1 MSSEGTGTDP
11 PSATPSNIGGSKPG
25 MLGVEAQYRNLCAEL
40 NMDTDTLESAWNSY
54 RTTRTNY
61 TLEGD
66 QMHWLACAL
75 YVACRKVVPTV
86 GGRGDVHQ
94 GNGVSL
100 TRLLR
105 STHLSLLQFFNK
117 ARKWADMCNLKKELR
132 EKIDKLER
140 NFAVS
145 NVIFKKYQPIF
156 VDLFRDPAQDPPKI
170 VRSRKSKRPP
180 CTPGEL
186 FDFCWTLFIRVKASF
201 PSISDDLVNSYHLLL
216 ATCDYV
222 YSNAVMDKREDLLN
236 PVFDGGEVDGDR
248 LTAPCILDKL
258 CTMHEGIINEVK
270 SIREHFWKL
279 DIKKCFENKLLKGD
293 EESMMGVLD
302 CAVFEFNSKNIRR
315 DYETYVLSIGEY
327 DERVFLGEEANEEIG
342 TPTKMLSQADSE
354 LGQQIVGRRNLQTQ
368 FSSGTLI
375 PCTPLSGRHYLKA
388 KEQSMVTPVST
399 ATYLV
404 SRLNK
409 MVEGKKAEP
418 SQKLNSLVDSLSTT
432 AMANIT
438 SRVETMGKVFT
449 ERYTTPTD
457 THPGSHSSF
466 ANMRL
471 RMGSVLYYR
480 VLEKILVG
488 EQKIGKSI
496 AGLVE
501 HAEFHKALF
510 TACLE
515 IVIFSYNSRRTFP
528 WSLDTFQLDPWHFYK
543 VIEIMIRAE
552 APGGFPRDVVKHLNW
567 IEEQILESK
576 AWVRSSPVWD
586 AIAACGD
593 QGVPSC
599 EEVCL
604 PAGDHLASHQSPLS
618 HLKGGIVGTTSSRQS
633 PIVGDRFK
641 SPIVT
646 AVARRQLFSGGQ
658 PGQSILATTT
668 TPHSPMKSGLFL
680 PSSSLSHHSPMK
692 PQPVLATVQSL
703 PSTQLTKPRRTGSL
717 SLFMRK
723 VYHLAHLRLENLCQ
737 SLQLPEEIVRR
748 IWTCLEW
755 TLRTHYTIMM
765 DRHLDQ
771 VIMCALYVVC
781 KVSGKECVKNFTD
794 IMEHYRNQPQ
804 AASHVYRSVLLKA
817 GAVVG
822 GRENTAPPPVCPP
835 TPGRMAASST
845 VGQDGEERGDLIMFY
860 NNVFLSLVQE
870 FALRFSVKKSGV
882 ESNLPPLSPLPQLR
896 ANPSSP
902 CRKVSDSHS
911 VFIRPLKPMNA
922 MHISQSPNKPL
933 SYSFSRS
940 PAKDLAA
947 INEMMRNHNQ
957 GSRRVG
963 KRLLMDDEETS
974 SKRVLLDDT
983 VRPKTATNNMVQL
996 ILADREGQ

>member
-1 MSSEGTGTDP
+1 MSGKGTDTEP
-11 PSATPSNIGGSKPG
+11 PSPLSIVPNTVSSNNISS
-25 MLGVEAQYRNLCAEL
+25 MVSLEAQYRNICAEL
-40 NMDTDTLESAWNSY
+40 NMDNETMESAWTSY
-54 RTTRTNY
+54 TTTRTNY
-61 TLEGD
+61 TLEGE

-75 YVACRKVVPTV
+75 YVACRKGVVPTV
-86 GGRGDVHQ
+86 GRGGLHQ

-105 STHLSLLQFFNK
+105 STQLSLVQFFNK

-156 VDLFRDPAQDPPKI
+156 VDLFRDPAQDPPK
-170 VRSRKSKRPP
+170 VNRSRKSKRPP

-186 FDFCWTLFIRVKASF
+186 FDFCWTLFIRVKAAF

-222 YSNAVMDKREDLLN
+222 YSNAVMDRRDDLLN
-236 PVFDGGEVDGDR
+236 PGFDGGDGEGGP
-248 LTAPCILDKL
+248 PCILDKL
-258 CTMHEGIINEVK
+258 CTMHDGIIGEVK
-270 SIREHFWKL
+270 SIREHWWKP
-279 DIKKCFENKLLKGD
+279 DIKKCFDSKLLRG
-293 EESMMGVLD
+293 EEENMMGVLD
-302 CAVFEFNSKNIRR
+302 CNVFESNCKNIRR

-342 TPTKMLSQADSE
+342 TPTKMVGHTDME

-368 FSSGTLI
+368 FNSGSLI
-375 PCTPLSGRHYLKA
+375 PCTPLSGRHYLRA
-388 KEQSMVTPVST
+388 REQAMVTPVST

-409 MVEGKKAEP
+409 MVAGRKAEP
-418 SQKLNSLVDSLSTT
+418 SQNLTNLVNSLSST
-432 AMANIT
+432 AIADIT
-438 SRVETMGKVFT
+438 SRVEDMGAVFT
-449 ERYTTPTD
+449 ERYTAPTD
-457 THPGSHSSF
+457 THPGSQPSF

-471 RMGSVLYYR
+471 RMGSVLYFR

-496 AGLVE
+496 AGLLEQEV
-501 HAEFHKALF
+501 FHKALF

-515 IVIFSYNSRRTFP
+515 VVIFSYNSLRTFP
-528 WSLDTFQLDPWHFYK
+528 WSLETFKLEPLHFYK
-543 VIEIMIRAE
+543 VIEILIRAE
-552 APGGFPRDVVKHLNW
+552 DGLARDVVKHLQR

-576 AWVRSSPVWD
+576 AWARSSPIWE
-586 AIAACGD
+586 AIAACGEA
-593 QGVPSC
+593 GVPSC
-599 EEVCL
+599 EEVSL
-604 PAGDHLASHQSPLS
+604 PTGDMPLGQSPLS
-618 HLKGGIVGTTSSRQS
+618 HLKTGLAGARS

-658 PGQSILATTT
+658 PGQSILATTS
-668 TPHSPMKSGLFL
+668 PQHSPMKSGLY
-680 PSSSLSHHSPMK
+680 PVYSPMK
-692 PQPVLATVQSL
+692 PQPVLMATAQIQPV
-703 PSTQLTKPRRTGSL
+703 KPRRTGSL
-717 SLFMRK
+717 ALFLRK

-755 TLRTHYTIMM
+755 TLRTHHTIMR

-771 VIMCALYVVC
+771 VIMCALYIVC
-781 KVSGKECVKNFTD
+781 KVSGKDCEKNFTD
-794 IMEHYRNQPQ
+794 IMKHYRNQPQ
-804 AASHVYRSVLLKA
+804 ASSHVYRSVLIKPGLS
-817 GAVVG
+817 GGG
-822 GRENTAPPPVCPP
+822 GRESSAPQTTCPP

-845 VGQDGEERGDLIMFY
+845 VHQDGEERGDLIMFY
-860 NNVFLSLVQE
+860 NTVYISLVQE
-870 FALRFSVKKSGV
+870 FALRFSVKKSGI

-911 VFIRPLKPMNA
+911 VFIRPLKPTNMA
-922 MHISQSPNKPL
+922 QISQSPIKTL

-947 INEMMRNHNQ
+947 INEMMRNQ
-957 GSRRVG
+957 GSRKIG
-963 KRLLMDDEETS
+963 KRLLQDEEENT
-974 SKRVLLDDT
+974 SKRIMLDDSQ
-983 VRPKTATNNMVQL
+983 RQKVQL
-996 ILADREGQ
+996 LLGDREGGQSGGQ

>member
-1 MSSEGTGTDP
+1 MSGKDTDTEP
-11 PSATPSNIGGSKPG
+11 PSPPTTVINTPS
-25 MLGVEAQYRNLCAEL
+25 MATLETQYRNICAEL
-40 NMDTDTLESAWNSY
+40 NMDNETMESAWTSY
-54 RTTRTNY
+54 TTTRTNY
-61 TLEGD
+61 TLEGE

-75 YVACRKVVPTV
+75 YVACRKGVVPTV
-86 GGRGDVHQ
+86 GKVGLHQ

-105 STHLSLLQFFNK
+105 STQLSLVQFFNK

-132 EKIDKLER
+132 TKIDKLER

-170 VRSRKSKRPP
+170 ARSRKSKRPP

-186 FDFCWTLFIRVKASF
+186 FDFCWTLFIRVKAAF
-201 PSISDDLVNSYHLLL
+201 PGISDDLVNSYHLLL

-236 PVFDGGEVDGDR
+236 PGFDGGEAEPGQ
-248 LTAPCILDKL
+248 LCILDKL
-258 CTMHEGIINEVK
+258 CTMHDGIINEVK
-270 SIREHFWKL
+270 TIREHWWKP
-279 DIKKCFENKLLKGD
+279 DIKKCFETKLLKGD
-293 EESMMGVLD
+293 EDTMMGILD
-302 CAVFEFNSKNIRR
+302 CAVFESNSKNIRR

-342 TPTKMLSQADSE
+342 TPTKILGSHSDME
-354 LGQQIVGRRNLQTQ
+354 LGQQIVGRRRNLQTQ
-368 FSSGTLI
+368 FSSGSLI
-375 PCTPLSGRHYLKA
+375 PCTPLSGRHYLRA
-388 KEQSMVTPVST
+388 REQAMVTPVST

-409 MVEGKKAEP
+409 MVAGRRPEP
-418 SQKLNSLVDSLSTT
+418 SQNLTNLVNSLSST
-432 AMANIT
+432 AMADIT
-438 SRVETMGKVFT
+438 SRIETMGEVFT
-449 ERYTTPTD
+449 ERYTAPTD

-471 RMGSVLYYR
+471 KMATVLYYR

-488 EQKIGKSI
+488 EQKMGKSI
-496 AGLVE
+496 AGLLEQAV
-501 HAEFHKALF
+501 FHQALF

-515 IVIFSYNSRRTFP
+515 VVIFSYNSLRTFP
-528 WSLDTFQLDPWHFYK
+528 WALETFQLEPLHFYK
-543 VIEIMIRAE
+543 VIEILIRGEDGLA
-552 APGGFPRDVVKHLNW
+552 RDVVKHLQR

-576 AWVRSSPVWD
+576 AWTRSSPIWD

-599 EEVCL
+599 EEVSL
-604 PAGDHLASHQSPLS
+604 PGGDPALGQSPLS
-618 HLKGGIVGTTSSRQS
+618 HLKTTGGRS

-658 PGQSILATTT
+658 PGQSVLATTS
-668 TPHSPMKSGLFL
+668 PQHSPMKGYPLY
-680 PSSSLSHHSPMK
+680 SPMK
-692 PQPVLATVQSL
+692 AQPTLSVA
-703 PSTQLTKPRRTGSL
+703 PTQPPPGVAPAKPRRTGSL
-717 SLFMRK
+717 ALFLRK

-737 SLQLPEEIVRR
+737 SLQLPGEIVRR

-755 TLRTHYTIMM
+755 TLRTHHTIMK

-771 VIMCALYVVC
+771 VIMCALYIVC
-781 KVSGKECVKNFTD
+781 KVSGKECEKNFTD
-794 IMEHYRNQPQ
+794 IMKHYRNQPQ
-804 AASHVYRSVLLKA
+804 AASHVYRSVLIKP
-817 GAVVG
+817 GSSQS
-822 GRENTAPPPVCPP
+822 GREPSAPSTTCPP

-845 VGQDGEERGDLIMFY
+845 VGLDGEERGDLIKFY
-860 NNVFLSLVQE
+860 NTVYLSLVQE
-870 FALRFSVKKSGV
+870 FALRFSVKKSGA

-911 VFIRPLKPMNA
+911 VFIRPLKPTNMVQL
-922 MHISQSPNKPL
+922 SQSPIKTL

-947 INEMMRNHNQ
+947 INEMMRSQ
-957 GSRRVG
+957 GSIRKVG
-963 KRLLMDDEETS
+963 KRLLQDEEENT
-974 SKRVLLDDT
+974 SKRILLD
-983 VRPKTATNNMVQL
+983 TAEPQWKQIAQSVK
-996 ILADREGQ
+996 EGGNGQ